1 MKINFLKIGI
11 FSLLLLFIL
20 STLISCSANYSQ
32 EENFNKDDGTGYF
45 NDNEEEQSNN
55 NENNSNESNF
65 DPGRKFI
72 YTSSLKIETKEY
84 EKSITALESLI
95 DEFGGFIQDSRVENQ
110 SQTSGYYSLRRA
122 TYTVRIPSE
131 KRIEFL
137 SASGDVGTIVLNQTK
152 GDDVTDK
159 FFDSQA
165 RLEAYKTQEER
176 LLELLSEATN
186 LAEILDIEDRLSS
199 VRYEIES
206 LSGTLS
212 KLSALISL
220 STVNVEIMEVREL
233 SEPDPETFGEE
244 IAKTFNSS
252 INALVTTL
260 RYATLAIVALLP
272 FLVVLSVF
280 IIILVLVIKK
290 GNRRKGKKKDEEV

>member
-1 MKINFLKIGI
+1 MKINFLKIGV
-11 FSLLLLFIL
+11 FSLLVLFIL
-20 STLISCSANYSQ
+20 TTLISCSANYSQ
-32 EENFNKDDGTGYF
+32 NENANNDDGTGYF
-45 NDNEEEQSNN
+45 NDNEVERNKT
-55 NENNSNESNF
+55 NESNF

-84 EKSITALESLI
+84 QKSITALESLI
-95 DEFGGFIQDSRVENQ
+95 NDFGGFIQDSRVENQ
-110 SQTSGYYSLRRA
+110 TQTSGYYSLRKA

-165 RLEAYKTQEER
+165 RLEAFKTQEER
-176 LLELLSEATN
+176 LLELLSKATN
-186 LAEILDIEDRLSS
+186 LAEILDIEDRLSK

-206 LSGTLS
+206 LSGTIN
-212 KLSALISL
+212 KLSSLVSL
-220 STVNVEIMEVREL
+220 STVNIEIMEVREL

-244 IAKTFNSS
+244 IVKTFNSS
-252 INALVTTL
+252 INALLTTL
-260 RYATLAIVALLP
+260 RYATLAVVALLP
-272 FLVVLSVF
+272 FLTVLFIF
-280 IIILVLVIKK
+280 IIIIILLLKK
-290 GNRRKGKKKDEEV
+290 GRRRKGKKNDGEV